1 MNTNHRRPDG
11 DNALLMDVSGLR
23 RQAGQMIAVHRPFPA
38 PAELGVDM
46 IRVPEG
52 SSIDVDLRMES
63 VVEGILVTGTAS
75 TTLVGECSRCL
86 DRIEDPRT
94 FDLQELY
101 FYPDREAEEDSLW
114 VQDDDTI
121 DLDPVLREAIV
132 LNLPLNPLC
141 DPDCLGLCPECGA
154 HLNDDPDH
162 DHGDQIDPRWAE
174 LAKFD
179 PMES

>member
-86 DRIEDPRT
+86 DLRPSGAVLLPRS
-94 FDLQELY
+94 
-101 FYPDREAEEDSLW
+101 RG
-114 VQDDDTI
+114 
-121 DLDPVLREAIV
+121 RG
-132 LNLPLNPLC
+132 
-141 DPDCLGLCPECGA
+141 GLLVGA
-154 HLNDDPDH
+154 
-162 DHGDQIDPRWAE
+162 GR
-174 LAKFD
+174 
-179 PMES
+179 